1 MGRYLAVS
9 IPFVGVVLFFLQSY
23 YLRTSRQVRLLDIE
37 AKAPIYTHFLESI
50 QGISSI
56 KAFNWGPQL
65 REKSHFLLNRSQRPV
80 YMLYS
85 IQQWLILVLDLV
97 VGAIAVTLIA
107 MITSLRY
114 QFNGASI
121 GVALNILLTLNQ
133 TLANAL
139 KMWTMT
145 EISVG
150 AVSRV
155 QRFIE
160 DTPSEERC
168 VASQIPPQIPH
179 GWPCSG
185 AVEFTDVTAGYEYVL
200 SHLRGSSF
208 CYVQLKLS
216 QRQPLDHSSPQKPY
230 NEHQAG
236 RENCR
241 LRTIWEWKDITYYGD
256 IENA

>member
-1 MGRYLAVS
+1 MLTHSAGFVNVFINIIIICAMGRYLAVS
-9 IPFVGVVLFFLQSY
+9 IPFLGVVLFFIQAY

-37 AKAPIYTHFLESI
+37 AKAPLYTHFLETI
-50 QGISSI
+50 HGISII
-56 KAFNWGPQL
+56 KAFDWGPQL
-65 REKSHFLLNRSQRPV
+65 REKSHSLLNRSQRPV

-85 IQQWLILVLDLV
+85 IQQWLILVLDLF
-97 VGAIAVTLIA
+97 VGAIAVILIA
-107 MITSLRY
+107 MITSLRD
-114 QFNGASI
+114 QFSGASI

-160 DTPSEERC
+160 DTPSEERRG
-168 VASQIPPQIPH
+168 VSPIASQLPDD
-179 GWPCSG
+179 WPCSG

-200 SHLRGSSF
+200 S
-208 CYVQLKLS
+208 
-216 QRQPLDHSSPQKPY
+216 
-230 NEHQAG
+230 
-236 RENCR
+236 R
-241 LRTIWEWKDITYYGD
+241 LC
-256 IENA
+256 

>member
-9 IPFVGVVLFFLQSY
+9 IPFLGVVLFFLQSY
-23 YLRTSRQVRLLDIE
+23 YLRTSRQVRLLDTE
-37 AKAPIYTHFLESI
+37 MKAPLYTHFLESI

-56 KAFNWGPQL
+56 KAFNWELQL
-65 REKSHFLLNRSQRPV
+65 REKSNYLLNRSQRPV

-85 IQQWLILVLDLV
+85 IQQWLILGLDLV
-97 VGAIAVTLIA
+97 VGAIAVILIA
-107 MITSLRY
+107 MITSLRD

-139 KMWTMT
+139 KLWTMT

-160 DTPSEERC
+160 DTPSEEC
-168 VASQIPPQIPH
+168 PVVPQISQLSH
-179 GWPCSG
+179 DWPWSG
-185 AVEFTDVTAGYEYVL
+185 AVEFMDVTAGYEYVL
-200 SHLRGSSF
+200 SGIYFSGSLF
-208 CYVQLKLS
+208 C
-216 QRQPLDHSSPQKPY
+216 
-230 NEHQAG
+230 
-236 RENCR
+236 C
-241 LRTIWEWKDITYYGD
+241 I
-256 IENA
+256 

>member
-1 MGRYLAVS
+1 MLPIYAVNCVTSTNHSYPNIQLGLTHSADFVNVFINLIIICAMGRYLAVS
-9 IPFVGVVLFFLQSY
+9 IPFLGAVLFFLQSY

-37 AKAPIYTHFLESI
+37 IKAPLYTHFLESI

-56 KAFNWGPQL
+56 KAFNWEPQL
-65 REKSHFLLNRSQRPV
+65 REKSNYLLNRSQRPV

-97 VGAIAVTLIA
+97 VGAIAVILIV
-107 MITSLRY
+107 ITTSLRD
-114 QFNGASI
+114 QFNGAFIGVASI

-160 DTPSEERC
+160 DTPSEEPR
-168 VASQIPPQIPH
+168 VVSQIPQLSH
-179 GWPCSG
+179 DWPCSG
-185 AVEFTDVTAGYEYVL
+185 AVEFMDVTAGYEYVL
-200 SHLRGSSF
+200 SHLSGSFF
-208 CYVQLKLS
+208 CCV
-216 QRQPLDHSSPQKPY
+216 
-230 NEHQAG
+230 
-236 RENCR
+236 
-241 LRTIWEWKDITYYGD
+241 
-256 IENA
+256 

>member
-1 MGRYLAVS
+1 M
-9 IPFVGVVLFFLQSY
+9 
-23 YLRTSRQVRLLDIE
+23 
-37 AKAPIYTHFLESI
+37 
-50 QGISSI
+50 
-56 KAFNWGPQL
+56 
-65 REKSHFLLNRSQRPV
+65 REKSHSLLNRSQRPV

-97 VGAIAVTLIA
+97 VGAIAVILIA
-107 MITSLRY
+107 MVTSLRY

-155 QRFIE
+155 QLFIE

-168 VASQIPPQIPH
+168 VASQIPPQLPH
-179 GWPCSG
+179 DWPCSG

-200 SHLRGSSF
+200 PRLIGICF
-208 CYVQLKLS
+208 CYV
-216 QRQPLDHSSPQKPY
+216 
-230 NEHQAG
+230 
-236 RENCR
+236 
-241 LRTIWEWKDITYYGD
+241 
-256 IENA
+256 